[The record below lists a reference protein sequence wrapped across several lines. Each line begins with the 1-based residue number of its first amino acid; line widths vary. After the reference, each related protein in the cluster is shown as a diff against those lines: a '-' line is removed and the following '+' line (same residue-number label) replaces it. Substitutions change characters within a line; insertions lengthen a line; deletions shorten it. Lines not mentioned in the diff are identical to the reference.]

1 MSIVLK
7 LIIAGWVTTF
17 VMVGVCALNESGK
30 LLRIH
35 ERLGWWLKTLAPL
48 EIGAS
53 AEEPL
58 ANPRRAA

>member
-1 MSIVLK
+1 MSIVVK
-7 LIIAGWVTTF
+7 LIIGGWITTF

-35 ERLGWWLKTLAPL
+35 ERLGRWLKTLAPV
-48 EIGAS
+48 EIGAC

-58 ANPRRAA
+58 ANRGRAA